1 MMRTSEPADRRAPG
15 PVAAATWRLVP
26 RSLINGTPSLY
37 GSGTPASR
45 REPDRPSHARVVAP
59 GRLVGGLTR
68 HVVEPHTSTGSP
80 PSQLPQF
87 RSTPARNGVATRP
100 AQLSRSGPWPAP
112 GGAPLT
118 GLLLRAP
125 AGSAAWQRRSAGAD
139 MPETDHG
146 HMIDTARAELKREPK
161 PIMRAAALVDQ
172 LQVSVIQKEEP
183 VKLVPRQGTVEAAK
197 GGRLRIGQELH
208 RHPGTIAGPDRRP
221 RCLARIF
228 VPLFPTGRVG
238 VDPRQLHPRG
248 GRPEHRLR
256 VHHCGGGQRADR
268 RALGVVEGQDHH
280 PAAERAQRHP
290 PPATGR

>member
-139 MPETDHG
+139 MPHTPRPHDRHG
-146 HMIDTARAELKREPK
+146 PCRAEARTQADYA
-161 PIMRAAALVDQ
+161 RRGACRSA
-172 LQVSVIQKEEP
+172 
-183 VKLVPRQGTVEAAK
+183 
-197 GGRLRIGQELH
+197 
-208 RHPGTIAGPDRRP
+208 PG
-221 RCLARIF
+221 
-228 VPLFPTGRVG
+228 
-238 VDPRQLHPRG
+238 
-248 GRPEHRLR
+248 
-256 VHHCGGGQRADR
+256 
-268 RALGVVEGQDHH
+268 
-280 PAAERAQRHP
+280 QRHP
-290 PPATGR
+290 ERRTGQARPATGHRRSGQRRPPPHRTGTPPAPGHHSRP